1 MSDNVVLY
9 CEKLPTEG
17 METLIM
23 ELCPP
28 ELDLRFLYPVKN
40 GKKGDFADAN
50 YILASIHKIGKDEI
64 DAATGLKLI
73 HVPAT
78 GYNHVDIAYAH
89 EKGIPV
95 CNSRGENATTTAEFT
110 IALMLACMRR
120 LSQIDHLVKKGEW
133 HSWTWRHDQYELRGK
148 TVGIIGGGAIGR
160 EVMKRL
166 QGWDC
171 RLIYS
176 DPYRMPVEM
185 EQQLHCEYV
194 DQDTLLEQA
203 DVVSL
208 HCPLT
213 AQTRGMMSTEQ
224 FKKMKKNAIIVN
236 EARGAV
242 IDDAA
247 LVEALRTGEIWGAAL
262 DVWEKEPLDP
272 EDPLCKFEK
281 VITTSHLGAASRETV
296 IRCFTV
302 GYNKILNSM
311 RHEALVNEIES

>member
-1 MSDNVVLY
+1 MSGNVVLY

-40 GKKGDFADAN
+40 GKKGDFKDAN
-50 YILASIHKIGKDEI
+50 YILASIRKIGKEEI
-64 DAATGLKLI
+64 DSAAGLKLI

-78 GYNHVDIAYAH
+78 GYNHVDIAYANS
-89 EKGIPV
+89 KGIPV

-120 LSQIDHLVKKGEW
+120 LSQIDSLVKKGEW

-148 TVGIIGGGAIGR
+148 TVGIVGGGAIGK

-176 DPYRMPVEM
+176 DPFRMPIEL
-185 EQQLHCEYV
+185 EQKYDCEYV
-194 DQDTLLEQA
+194 SFESLLEQS

-213 AQTRGMMSTEQ
+213 AQTRGMMGKEQ
-224 FKKMKKNAIIVN
+224 FKLMKKNAIVVN

-247 LVEALRTGEIWGAAL
+247 LVEALETGEIWGAAL

-272 EDPLCKFEK
+272 NDPLCKFEK
-281 VITTSHLGAASRETV
+281 VITTSHLGAATRETV
-296 IRCFTV
+296 IRCFSI
-302 GYNKILNSM
+302 GYENIMNDINNKQLINI
-311 RHEALVNEIES
+311 VDP

>member
-1 MSDNVVLY
+1 MSGNVVLY

-40 GKKGDFADAN
+40 GKKGDFKDAN
-50 YILASIHKIGKDEI
+50 YILASIRKIGKEEI
-64 DAATGLKLI
+64 DSAAGLKLI

-78 GYNHVDIAYAH
+78 GYNHVDIAYANS
-89 EKGIPV
+89 KGIPV

-120 LSQIDHLVKKGEW
+120 LSQIDSLVKKGEW
-133 HSWTWRHDQYELRGK
+133 HSWTWCHDQYELRGK
-148 TVGIIGGGAIGR
+148 TVGIVGGGAIGK

-176 DPYRMPVEM
+176 DPFRMPIEL
-185 EQQLHCEYV
+185 EQKYDCEYV
-194 DQDTLLEQA
+194 SFESLLEQS

-213 AQTRGMMSTEQ
+213 AQTRGMMGKEQ
-224 FKKMKKNAIIVN
+224 FKLMKKNAIVVN

-247 LVEALRTGEIWGAAL
+247 LVEALETGEIWGAAL

-272 EDPLCKFEK
+272 NDPLCKFEK
-281 VITTSHLGAASRETV
+281 VITTSHLGAATRETV
-296 IRCFTV
+296 IRCFSI
-302 GYNKILNSM
+302 GYENIMNDINNKPLINIVD
-311 RHEALVNEIES
+311 A

>member
-1 MSDNVVLY
+1 MSGNVVLY

-28 ELDLRFLYPVKN
+28 ELDLRFLHPVKN
-40 GKKGDFADAN
+40 GKKGDFKDAN
-50 YILASIHKIGKDEI
+50 YILASIRKIGKEEI
-64 DAATGLKLI
+64 DSAAGLKLI

-78 GYNHVDIAYAH
+78 GYNHVDIAYANS
-89 EKGIPV
+89 KGIPV

-120 LSQIDHLVKKGEW
+120 LSQIDSLVKKGEW

-148 TVGIIGGGAIGR
+148 TVGIVGGGAIGK

-176 DPYRMPVEM
+176 DPFRMPIEL
-185 EQQLHCEYV
+185 EQKYDCEYV
-194 DQDTLLEQA
+194 SFESLLEQS

-208 HCPLT
+208 HCRLA
-213 AQTRGMMSTEQ
+213 AQRQKMLDNKCRHCRWIYCRHQDGYEQSQPQREPVLCGRRLGRRFSHTPGGYDRPEQ
-224 FKKMKKNAIIVN
+224 FAYRDGDFRQLPP
-236 EARGAV
+236 AAGGAY
-242 IDDAA
+242 
-247 LVEALRTGEIWGAAL
+247 R
-262 DVWEKEPLDP
+262 K
-272 EDPLCKFEK
+272 
-281 VITTSHLGAASRETV
+281 REW
-296 IRCFTV
+296 R
-302 GYNKILNSM
+302 L
-311 RHEALVNEIES
+311 